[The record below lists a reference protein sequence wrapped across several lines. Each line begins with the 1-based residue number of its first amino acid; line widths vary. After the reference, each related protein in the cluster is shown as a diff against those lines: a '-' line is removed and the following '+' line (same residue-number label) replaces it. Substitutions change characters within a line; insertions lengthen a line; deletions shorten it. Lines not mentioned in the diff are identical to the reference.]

1 MKPLILKEEWAI
13 KCNNCGGDCH
23 CETRSTRKEY
33 EYPSEGGKEYE
44 IEVCGQCRCKE
55 CE

>member
-1 MKPLILKEEWAI
+1 MS
-13 KCNNCGGDCH
+13 CNNCGCDNH
-23 CETRSTRKEY
+23 CGTRTTRTEHMY
-33 EYPSEGGKEYE
+33 QAEGGDEYE